1 MFSSWG
7 QGGRNAKINEEVN
20 RPREFHFSFMDILV
34 FFINFFLQGG
44 GESGQW
50 EQCGGNRLA
59 EIKQI
64 SVAVC
69 PSARPSV
76 NNL

>member
-1 MFSSWG
+1 MG
-7 QGGRNAKINEEVN
+7 MEKDV
-20 RPREFHFSFMDILV
+20 
-34 FFINFFLQGG
+34 
-44 GESGQW
+44 
-50 EQCGGNRLA
+50 GNGLA

-76 NNL
+76 DNL

>member
-1 MFSSWG
+1 MGHFFFLLKL
-7 QGGRNAKINEEVN
+7 GGGGATKPPIG
-20 RPREFHFSFMDILV
+20 FSFFFHRHFV
-34 FFINFFLQGG
+34 FFIKIFPPGRQQ
-44 GESGQW
+44 EWAWRKMSGN
-50 EQCGGNRLA
+50 GLA

-76 NNL
+76 DNL